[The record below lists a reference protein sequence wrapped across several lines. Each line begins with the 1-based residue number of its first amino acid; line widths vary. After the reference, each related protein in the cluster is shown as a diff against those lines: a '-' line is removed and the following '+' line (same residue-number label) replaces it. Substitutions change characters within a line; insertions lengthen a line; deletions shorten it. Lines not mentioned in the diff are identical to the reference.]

1 MEVAELD
8 AFKAIVDYGS
18 VTQAAI
24 RLNHAQSSISFR
36 IKTLESRLGTKLF
49 ERSDRGITMTAQ
61 GKKLYAY
68 ASQILEL
75 VSRAQASLSQKK
87 TETRVRL
94 GVIENLTITRQN
106 LLQSIVANPD
116 GMAVDVSIG
125 NTQSLLN
132 DLEAVKLDAVIVGAG
147 FAPAHYRRV
156 TLFNDPL
163 ALIYSAT
170 QPAIQDLE
178 AFSGQ
183 VFLVNSRRSA
193 SQRNLDEL
201 FLMDNITPKKIIE
214 CGSYPLLF
222 SNVINDVGVALV
234 PLSLID
240 SDQKN
245 LYTLQ
250 NAPKPNKPF
259 EQLALIVSPTVGLC
273 QIRAIGVTIKSNSFG
288 NQLQG
293 SFTEMKD
300 ALTEVYGKPLVIDAL
315 IPGSIWKEPKEWMM
329 SLNRKERYLSTGW
342 SSTSTKP
349 LKNNLSGIEMEAR
362 ATGSDNGYYLLQYTF
377 NNWSSCEAEEKTK
390 ARSSL

>member
-1 MEVAELD
+1 MTMEIAELD

-24 RLNHAQSSISFR
+24 RLNRAQSSISFR
-36 IKTLESRLGTKLF
+36 IKTLESRLDTKLF
-49 ERSDRGITMTAQ
+49 ERSGRGITMTVQ
-61 GKKLYAY
+61 GKELYAY

-75 VSRAQASLSQKK
+75 VARAQASLNQAK

-116 GMAVDVSIG
+116 GLAVDVSIG
-125 NTQSLLN
+125 NTQSLLK
-132 DLEAVKLDAVIVGAG
+132 DLEAGKLDAVIVGAG

-170 QPAIQDLE
+170 QPAIQDLK

-201 FLMDNITPKKIIE
+201 FLMGNITPEKIIE

-222 SNVINDVGVALV
+222 SNVINGVGVALV
-234 PLSLID
+234 PLSLVD
-240 SDQKN
+240 SCCRS
-245 LYTLQ
+245 
-250 NAPKPNKPF
+250 
-259 EQLALIVSPTVGLC
+259 EQVQTYFL
-273 QIRAIGVTIKSNSFG
+273 N
-288 NQLQG
+288 G
-293 SFTEMKD
+293 SYASLTTEFVFFD
-300 ALTEVYGKPLVIDAL
+300 HPGKPAPRAL
-315 IPGSIWKEPKEWMM
+315 AQWVLDFEKPARAPLMA
-329 SLNRKERYLSTGW
+329 STG
-342 SSTSTKP
+342 
-349 LKNNLSGIEMEAR
+349 
-362 ATGSDNGYYLLQYTF
+362 
-377 NNWSSCEAEEKTK
+377 
-390 ARSSL
+390 

>member
-1 MEVAELD
+1 MTMEIAELD

-24 RLNHAQSSISFR
+24 RLNRAQSSISFR
-36 IKTLESRLGTKLF
+36 IKTLESRLDAKLF
-49 ERSDRGITMTAQ
+49 ERSGRGITMTAQ
-61 GKKLYAY
+61 GKELYTY

-75 VSRAQASLSQKK
+75 VARAQASLSQAK

-94 GVIENLTITRQN
+94 GVIENLSITRQN
-106 LLQSIVANPD
+106 LLQGIVANTD
-116 GMAVDVSIG
+116 GLAVDISIG

-132 DLEAVKLDAVIVGAG
+132 DLEADKLDAVIVGAG

-170 QPAIQDLE
+170 QPAIQDLK

-201 FLMDNITPKKIIE
+201 FLTGSITPKKIIE

-222 SNVINDVGVALV
+222 SNVINGMGVALV

-240 SDQKN
+240 SCCDNEQVQTYRLNDSYGSLTTEFVFFDHPGKP
-245 LYTLQ
+245 
-250 NAPKPNKPF
+250 APKALAQCVLDF
-259 EQLALIVSPTVGLC
+259 ENPDRSQTSG
-273 QIRAIGVTIKSNSFG
+273 
-288 NQLQG
+288 
-293 SFTEMKD
+293 D
-300 ALTEVYGKPLVIDAL
+300 
-315 IPGSIWKEPKEWMM
+315 PGEQFS
-329 SLNRKERYLSTGW
+329 
-342 SSTSTKP
+342 
-349 LKNNLSGIEMEAR
+349 
-362 ATGSDNGYYLLQYTF
+362 
-377 NNWSSCEAEEKTK
+377 
-390 ARSSL
+390 